1 MNLTEQL
8 ITIAMAILGTQLT
21 RYLPFLV
28 FSSDKP
34 TPPYIQYL
42 GKALPSAVF
51 AMLVV
56 YCLKDI
62 PLTGPTHA
70 LPELASVAITVLV
83 HLWKRNMFL
92 SMAVGTAVYMGVI
105 RLV

>member
-70 LPELASVAITVLV
+70 LPELASVAITVLF

>member
-1 MNLTEQL
+1 MTFVEQA
-8 ITIAMAILGTQLT
+8 ITIAMGILGTQIT
-21 RYLPFLV
+21 RFLPFLV
-28 FSSDKP
+28 FSSKKP

-62 PLTGPTHA
+62 PFTGPTHA
-70 LPELASVAITVLV
+70 LPELVAVALTIAT

-92 SMAVGTAVYMGVI
+92 SMAVGTAVYMGMI
-105 RLV
+105 RLG